1 MIWIIVI
8 LSVLLLS
15 SIIGSILLAI
25 AIRRSEKK
33 LDIYEQWVVEYQ
45 NMLRDT
51 YIKLKNVDDRN
62 LFEKDD
68 DVGFVFQ
75 SILQIVDEIDKRSN
89 NSI

>member
-25 AIRRSEKK
+25 VIRRSEKK